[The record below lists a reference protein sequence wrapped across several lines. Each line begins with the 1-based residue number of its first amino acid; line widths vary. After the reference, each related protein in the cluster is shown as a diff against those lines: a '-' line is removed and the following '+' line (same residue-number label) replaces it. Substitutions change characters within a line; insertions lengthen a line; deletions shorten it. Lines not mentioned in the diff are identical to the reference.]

1 MSSPLDPFLP
11 IFDAREHFE
20 VRVQAPAALTFA
32 TAAAFD
38 LQSLWP
44 IRAIFRLREL
54 LLRSRNPRPPS
65 LGILTELPAFGWGQ
79 LALEPDHL
87 FVAGAFCQP
96 WLADVHFTP
105 LDAQTFPLFREPG
118 YVKIAWT
125 LEVDP
130 VTEHTCVLRTETRA
144 AATDSQTQ
152 VRFKA
157 YWRWARLG
165 ILPIRWFLLPAIRR
179 AAEARTRRA
188 SMY

>member
-1 MSSPLDPFLP
+1 MPSPLDPFLP
-11 IFDAREHFE
+11 TFDAREHFQL
-20 VRVQAPAALTFA
+20 RVEAPAALTFA

-38 LQSLWP
+38 IQSLWP

-54 LLRSRNPRPPS
+54 LLRSRIPRPPS
-65 LGILTELPAFGWGQ
+65 LGLLTELPAFGWGQ

-87 FVAGAFCQP
+87 FVGGAFCEP

-105 LDAQTFPLFREPG
+105 LDAQTFPAFREPG

-125 LEVDP
+125 LEADP
-130 VTEHTCVLRTETRA
+130 VTDHTCVLRTETRA
-144 AATDSQTQ
+144 AATDPQTQ

-179 AAEARTRRA
+179 EAEARTPRA
-188 SMY
+188 ETP